1 RLRGPSLALQRA
13 DDGRWSIRGL
23 PAAQASQVDPLEY
36 LEGLGELQV
45 IGGRLD
51 VDAPQL
57 GLQASIPRIDLRL
70 RVDGARLQAGL
81 RGWVGPRGQP
91 LRLALEFDR
100 GSGDGRGYIDLDSD
114 DLAAWAPLL
123 RHAGVAPVAGDGR
136 MQGWVLLQGH
146 RPVQVTSQFQF
157 HRVVLS
163 GAPLPGRARPQ
174 HAFDELR
181 GRLRWRMADGG
192 WRLDAPL
199 LRMTDARGAQ
209 VLDGLT
215 AAAGPRYALAARD
228 I

>member
-1 RLRGPSLALQRA
+1 GTLSQLLPLAERHPQRIAAWLSDKAGRPVAFERLQTQWTRRGPLLRLDGLHIGEGEQGVRVGQAEVLVSLYAGLFPGRSFPELRLRGPALALQRA

-100 GSGDGRGYIDLDSD
+100 GSGDGRG
-114 DLAAWAPLL
+114 
-123 RHAGVAPVAGDGR
+123 
-136 MQGWVLLQGH
+136 
-146 RPVQVTSQFQF
+146 
-157 HRVVLS
+157 
-163 GAPLPGRARPQ
+163 
-174 HAFDELR
+174 
-181 GRLRWRMADGG
+181 
-192 WRLDAPL
+192 
-199 LRMTDARGAQ
+199 
-209 VLDGLT
+209 
-215 AAAGPRYALAARD
+215 
-228 I
+228 